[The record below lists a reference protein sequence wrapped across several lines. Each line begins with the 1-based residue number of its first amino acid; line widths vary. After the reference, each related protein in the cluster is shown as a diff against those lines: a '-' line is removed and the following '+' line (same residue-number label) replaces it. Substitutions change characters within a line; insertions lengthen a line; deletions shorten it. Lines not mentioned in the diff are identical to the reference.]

1 MWLLCPL
8 ASKSKHWLFTRQE
21 VREMR
26 SRSVESKKDYRLIFE
41 LVKEAPRVSQ
51 KDCARII
58 KIRPSSAVLR
68 MNEAFN
74 EGYIVGPQ
82 IRKKSFKNF
91 PEYVYLIKSDNP
103 IRLYRNFITNEHVLY
118 HAIMDGFAN
127 IWAITDEILEIDE
140 KVVVWGRRSDFYISF
155 PPDHSWD
162 HAIEVI
168 EEMIDQ
174 FDPETYTPKNLIE
187 THWDEE
193 ITWDDRDEILSQ
205 EFKHNLRKPV
215 NPIAKKKHHMGVY
228 KAYEWL
234 DRLHECFTVLTCY
247 FPNTVSKYDPYLFVF
262 ETDYE
267 DFVVELFSQLP
278 STTYF
283 FRVSGR
289 LFMLTRVERREVN
302 IALPFMNEITRL
314 QIPLLAMKLLEKGI
328 IKSEEHASVEC
339 FWRDEA
345 GNL

>member
-41 LVKEAPRVSQ
+41 LLKETPRVSQ

-68 MNEAFN
+68 MREAFN
-74 EGYIVGPQ
+74 EGYITGPQ

-91 PEYVYLIKSDNP
+91 PEYMYFIKSDNP
-103 IRLYRNFITNEHVLY
+103 IQLYRKFATNEHVFY

-127 IWAITDEILEIDE
+127 TWAITDEILDIDE
-140 KVVVWGRRSDFYISF
+140 KVVLWGRRSDFYISF

-162 HAIEVI
+162 HAIKVMQG
-168 EEMIDQ
+168 MIDR
-174 FDPETYTPKNLIE
+174 FNPETYTPKNLIE

-193 ITWDDRDEILSQ
+193 IKWDDRDEILFK
-205 EFKHNLRKPV
+205 EFKYNLRKPV
-215 NPIAKKKHHMGVY
+215 VPIMKKRRIYNK
-228 KAYEWL
+228 KIREWL
-234 DRLHECFTVLTCY
+234 ERLHECFTVFTCY
-247 FPNTVSKYDPYLFVF
+247 FPNKLPMYDSFLFMF

-283 FRVSGR
+283 FRVSGK
-289 LFMLTRVERREVN
+289 LFMYARIERRY
-302 IALPFMNEITRL
+302 MNATFSSISDVRRL
-314 QIPLLAMKLLEKGI
+314 QVPLLILELLEKGI

-339 FWRDEA
+339 FWRDES
-345 GNL
+345 GNF

>member
-1 MWLLCPL
+1 
-8 ASKSKHWLFTRQE
+8 
-21 VREMR
+21 MR
-26 SRSVESKKDYRLIFE
+26 RSVEDMPGWKEERERKYRTIFE
-41 LVKEAPRVSQ
+41 SLEKYPRIQYKELAE
-51 KDCARII
+51 
-58 KIRPSSAVLR
+58 VLGVDWR
-68 MNEAFN
+68 TVALLMNEAFS

-91 PEYVYLIKSDNP
+91 PEYVYFIKSDNP

-127 IWAITDEILEIDE
+127 IWAITDEILDIDE
-140 KVVVWGRRSDFYISF
+140 KVVLWGRRSDFYISF

-162 HAIEVI
+162 GAIEVMQ
-168 EEMIDQ
+168 EMIDQ

-193 ITWDDRDEILSQ
+193 IKWDDRDEILFQ

-278 STTYF
+278 ATTYF

-289 LFMLTRVERREVN
+289 LFMYARVERREVN
-302 IALPFMNEITRL
+302 IALPFMNDITRL

-345 GNL
+345 GNFCPP